1 MRLPEEQELD
11 NQIKKTKLEVLKITG
26 GLLTLIMLQLMAA
39 TIIFAGW
46 AIMKLF
52 Q

>member
-1 MRLPEEQELD
+1 MRLPEDQELD
-11 NQIKKTKLEVLKITG
+11 KEIKTTQLQVLKITG
-26 GLLTLIMLQLMAA
+26 GLLTLIMLQSLAA

-46 AIMKLF
+46 AIIKLF